1 MAAVGPKFWGER
13 KLVMVCL
20 VVWFSTNGL
29 CMEIYQVINLLILKI
44 QKFYIEIYFESV
56 ILKFIKFFKF

>member
-29 CMEIYQVINLLILKI
+29 CMKIYQVINLLILKI
-44 QKFYIEIYFESV
+44 QTFYIESV
-56 ILKFIKFFKF
+56 ILKFY